1 MKRFAVL
8 ACLVAG
14 LAVALASKAN
24 DAARGNGDDDLSEP
38 ELTAPI
44 EKVDEA
50 HAAYA
55 ARVAEY
61 ERAARL
67 THVVEEPPCPEGS
80 MLWQRDSVTALC
92 APLCTGDVDC
102 IEGVERCA
110 ALSIPGVIE
119 DEEFARERQALGAD
133 ADQVEGSRGRRDFV
147 DDDRDAARRVREGK
161 ALGLCDPFFDFEGA
175 TDASL
180 VEVDDGRA
188 LAVDAV
194 ESGGDDRRRKADAG
208 R

>member
-1 MKRFAVL
+1 MKKMVFVSLFVL
-8 ACLVAG
+8 SVAMF
-14 LAVALASKAN
+14 SKAGSSQRKVN
-24 DAARGNGDDDLSEP
+24 DDDLSEP
-38 ELTAPI
+38 ELSAPA
-44 EKVDEA
+44 EEVDEA

-55 ARVAEY
+55 ARVTEY
-61 ERAARL
+61 ERAARRAP
-67 THVVEEPPCPEGS
+67 VVEEPACPEGS
-80 MLWQRDSVTALC
+80 MLWQRDSLTALC
-92 APLCTGDVDC
+92 APVCTSDVDC
-102 IEGVERCA
+102 IEGIERCA

-119 DEEFARERQALGAD
+119 DEEFAREREALGAD

-188 LAVDAV
+188 LPVDSV
-194 ESGGDDRRRKADAG
+194 ESGGGDRRREADAE